1 MAVNFG
7 RRISSWWSATVSV
20 VCAALLIC
28 APGVEASTK
37 THHKSLSRLK
47 AGLASVRESES
58 IAKERLD
65 ALKKREQVLTQ
76 KSKPKL
82 YPVTSPE
89 MQPSLEA
96 VTKEVSSL
104 KSNGPKALHKKL
116 LSLYENGHAQAV
128 SLLVGANERESGAL
142 SASEVRKGLLN
153 FDSKSEVL
161 TLIEKVEAANSEPNI
176 NSSYLAT
183 EELRKIRFERKA
195 LLKKVAKC
203 EDDEQTILAE
213 MKVVKRE
220 DSEVVAQS
228 DVEFAKPVSGKVTSA
243 FGSRI
248 HPIDHVEKEHKGIDF
263 AGEIGDPV
271 KAAADGKVIFA
282 GEQRGF
288 GKIVIV
294 QHSNSLTT
302 AYAHLSEINV
312 QVGEEVDKGQ
322 KVGEIGMTGNSTG
335 PHLHFEIREN
345 GDAVN
350 PANYL

>member
-1 MAVNFG
+1 M
-7 RRISSWWSATVSV
+7 
-20 VCAALLIC
+20 
-28 APGVEASTK
+28 
-37 THHKSLSRLK
+37 
-47 AGLASVRESES
+47 
-58 IAKERLD
+58 
-65 ALKKREQVLTQ
+65 
-76 KSKPKL
+76 
-82 YPVTSPE
+82 
-89 MQPSLEA
+89 
-96 VTKEVSSL
+96 
-104 KSNGPKALHKKL
+104 
-116 LSLYENGHAQAV
+116 
-128 SLLVGANERESGAL
+128 VGANERESGAL

-271 KAAADGKVIFA
+271 KAAADYRLRAF
-282 GEQRGF
+282 
-288 GKIVIV
+288 
-294 QHSNSLTT
+294 
-302 AYAHLSEINV
+302 
-312 QVGEEVDKGQ
+312 
-322 KVGEIGMTGNSTG
+322 
-335 PHLHFEIREN
+335 IRDQCPSWRRSRQGTKSRRDRDDRKLN
-345 GDAVN
+345 WPAPSFRN
-350 PANYL
+350 PRKRRRS